1 MVHECSIF
9 IKKIKKIKKIKTM
22 GELLKTLKEQNSS
35 ELITKWENIGF
46 LSNTKNKRNSALAC
60 EFSALY
66 LLDNIEKYNGDITT
80 LTHPVIVR
88 IFRKIEEDLPTQ
100 LIFDKVVEIIT
111 TFKIK
116 LDGMKKTDEWI
127 NRGENKVK
135 EVEAEF
141 IADFSDNF
149 PFKFGPARG

>member
-1 MVHECSIF
+1 
-9 IKKIKKIKKIKTM
+9 M
-22 GELLKTLKEQNSS
+22 GELLKTLKEENSS

-66 LLDNIEKYNGDITT
+66 LLDNIEKYNGNITT

-88 IFRKIEEDLPTQ
+88 VFRKIEEDLPTQ

-111 TFKIK
+111 EFKIK
-116 LDGMKKTDEWI
+116 LDEFQNTDEFV
-127 NRGENKVK
+127 NRGIVSEKGVVD
-135 EVEAEF
+135 VEAEF
-141 IADFSDNF
+141 VANFSDNF
-149 PFKFGPARG
+149 PFEFGTVRG

>member
-1 MVHECSIF
+1 
-9 IKKIKKIKKIKTM
+9 M

-116 LDGMKKTDEWI
+116 LDGIQKTDEWI

-135 EVEAEF
+135 EVEDEF

>member
-1 MVHECSIF
+1 
-9 IKKIKKIKKIKTM
+9 M

-46 LSNTKNKRNSALAC
+46 VRNTKNKRNSALAC

-80 LTHPVIVR
+80 LTHPVVFR
-88 IFRKIEEDLPTQ
+88 IFRKIEENLPTQ
-100 LIFDKVVEIIT
+100 LIFDKVVQIIT
-111 TFKIK
+111 EFSDK
-116 LDGMKKTDEWI
+116 LSEIQKTDEWI

-135 EVEAEF
+135 DVEAEF
-141 IADFSDNF
+141 VAEFSDNF
-149 PFKFGPARG
+149 QFEFGPVRG